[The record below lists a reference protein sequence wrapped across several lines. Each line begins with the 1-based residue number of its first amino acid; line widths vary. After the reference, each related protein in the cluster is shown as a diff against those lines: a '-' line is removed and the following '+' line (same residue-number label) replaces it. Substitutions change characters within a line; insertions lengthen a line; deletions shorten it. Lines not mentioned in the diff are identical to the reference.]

1 MLPLR
6 STISFK
12 AGRSGKTPRISGKD
26 PGGAEFVLETGAGVF
41 ASMAL
46 SGLALILIGAGTS
59 LYTGRNMA
67 YSAARQVLFGFAAAA
82 VTYGVGA
89 LVGAAIVG

>member
-1 MLPLR
+1 
-6 STISFK
+6 
-12 AGRSGKTPRISGKD
+12 
-26 PGGAEFVLETGAGVF
+26 
-41 ASMAL
+41 MAL

-89 LVGAAIVG
+89 LVGAALVG